1 MTADRPGPPAST
13 EPSDEIRLVAR
24 QADHRDSV
32 ALLQA
37 FHQEQIE
44 RYDFAESID
53 LVSTEYAPPHGIFV
67 VVYNGEQPVGCGGC
81 RWYDRRT
88 ATAEIK
94 KTYLLPTMRGRGAGS
109 LLLQW
114 LEDQAIGWGA
124 ERIVLETGV
133 RNTAAL
139 SLFVRSGYRATSRYV
154 PGRDPA
160 INRAFVKTL
169 GGPGRLPSEDE
180 QDIVTC

>member
-1 MTADRPGPPAST
+1 MTADLPSPTVST
-13 EPSDEIRLVAR
+13 EHLGEIRLVAR
-24 QADHRDSV
+24 RVDHPDST
-32 ALLQA
+32 ALLRA

-44 RYDFAESID
+44 RYDFAESIE
-53 LVSTEYAPPHGIFV
+53 LACLEYAPPQGIFV
-67 VVYNGEQPVGCGGC
+67 VLYDGEQPMGCGGC

-94 KTYLLPTMRGRGAGS
+94 KTYLLPAMRGQGAGK

-124 ERIVLETGV
+124 EQIILETGV

-139 SLFVRSGYRATSRYV
+139 GLFDRSGYRPTARYV

-169 GGPGRLPSEDE
+169 AGPNPRLTENA
-180 QDIVTC
+180 QQATVG